1 MKPNLPQAPPPP
13 RRDDREPEG
22 ETRHTDWPGIQ
33 PLSAAD
39 RQRTFDHEEIWHR
52 RFHTVYEAPNN
63 RDRIKKGTD
72 RFMRSLAIETG
83 AVEKLYDLTEEVTEA
98 LLRKG
103 FGMEHMR
110 LLKPEQSEGNLDDA
124 LAESI
129 PQWET
134 LHDHVK
140 AHEMVLQSVVEGRP
154 FTKHAIRELHALIT
168 AHQDTHLAVDSLG
181 RRVDR
186 KLRKGAFK
194 IYPNN
199 PRQPD
204 GTVYFYAP
212 PEQVEP
218 QLDFMLELYAEY
230 REAHHPL
237 LVGAWLHHRFIQ
249 IHPFADGNGRTGRM
263 LLNWHLW
270 PARWYPV
277 SVHRK
282 DRNRYLDAMNQA
294 DAGDLSV
301 LTDFLI
307 KMSREAIRI
316 VMHEF
321 SVEERLRVLGSGV

>member
-1 MKPNLPQAPPPP
+1 MEPNLPQAPPPS
-13 RRDDREPEG
+13 RRGDREPEG
-22 ETRHTDWPGIQ
+22 ETRHTDWEGIQ

-39 RQRTFDHEEIWHR
+39 TKRTFDHEEIWHR
-52 RFHTVYEAPNN
+52 RFHPVCTSPNE
-63 RDRIKKGTD
+63 RDRIQRGFL
-72 RFMRSLAIETG
+72 RFARSLAIETG
-83 AVEKLYDLTEEVTEA
+83 AIEGLYDLTPEVEEA
-98 LLRKG
+98 LLRDG
-103 FGMEHMR
+103 PRMEHTR
-110 LLKPEQSEGNLDDA
+110 LMNPKHPALSLDDA
-124 LAESI
+124 IAQAHALFDVL
-129 PQWET
+129 W
-134 LHDHVK
+134 DHVK
-140 AHEMVLQSVVEGRP
+140 AHNMVLELAVEDHAI
-154 FTKHAIRELHALIT
+154 TKHAIRELHALIT
-168 AHQDTHLAVDSLG
+168 AHQDTHRAVDSLG

-204 GTVYFYAP
+204 GTVYLYAP
-212 PEQVEP
+212 PEQVEL
-218 QLDFMLELYAEY
+218 QLDLMLELYAEY

-270 PARWYPV
+270 RARWYPV

-307 KMSREAIRI
+307 AMNRKAIRL